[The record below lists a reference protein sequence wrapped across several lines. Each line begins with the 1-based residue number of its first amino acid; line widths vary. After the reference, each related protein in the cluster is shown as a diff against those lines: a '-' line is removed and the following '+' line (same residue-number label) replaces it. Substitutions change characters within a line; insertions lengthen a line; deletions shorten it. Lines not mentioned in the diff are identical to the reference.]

1 MTNLK
6 PSCFRRLVNLFNRT
20 LAVLA
25 VIDNIFIACDL
36 LESLRRF
43 RPVPSHNYAAT
54 YALLPMQVQNIVLL
68 FLKGDAS
75 CGLINFFLQNMA
87 MVASIYITVV
97 IALERYIAVSR
108 PISTYVSGGDD
119 EGILKAWLRVLKYV
133 GPVILFSVVINISTF
148 FEFVIKEGK
157 IYPSLRLNEDYIKYY
172 INMFR
177 EGITSRQNLLCHIN

>member
-1 MTNLK
+1 
-6 PSCFRRLVNLFNRT
+6 
-20 LAVLA
+20 
-25 VIDNIFIACDL
+25 
-36 LESLRRF
+36 
-43 RPVPSHNYAAT
+43 
-54 YALLPMQVQNIVLL
+54 
-68 FLKGDAS
+68 
-75 CGLINFFLQNMA
+75 MA

-97 IALERYIAVSR
+97 IALERYFAVSR

-157 IYPSLRLNEDYIKYY
+157 IYPSLRLNEDYIKHY

-177 EGITSRQNLLCHIN
+177 DGITSRQNLLCLIN